1 MLRQVIVTI
10 LGNVDSGKSSVI
22 DVIKKTSIV
31 KSEPGKITQSIKA
44 YSVSLESIKTLCQD
58 ALDITKIKV
67 PGLLLIDTPGH
78 EAFSNLRKRGGSLA
92 DIAILVIDINEGL
105 KPQTIESIE
114 ILKQNK
120 TPFVVALN
128 KIDLIGGWQSN
139 PDLPLIKNIDS
150 QNKST
155 KTLLDSRLY
164 TIVGNLFNH
173 GFNAERFDKI
183 SDFTKNLVLIPISA
197 KTSEGLPEL
206 LMMITGLAQKF
217 LELKLE
223 HNIDAPGEGTILE
236 ISEEKGIGTCL
247 DTIIYKGK
255 LKTNDTIVVGTLSEP
270 IVTKVKAIYIPEKN
284 KLVTIKEAYASIG
297 IKISAQNIKEAISG
311 MPVKVANRDL
321 EKIKISVKE
330 EIEEITFELDHEGLV
345 IKADSVGSLE
355 ALIKLLK
362 NKKIK
367 IKRASIGTIT
377 KKDIAEAESNNNEL
391 QKVILGFNTEP
402 IVSDNIKII
411 IDPVIYSLIEKYE
424 SWFKETKENLEGKQ
438 LKNLIR
444 PCKIRILPGYI
455 FRQSNPAVVGVDI
468 LAGTLKSGTPLMKEV
483 KITEAK
489 SLQENGKNINEAEA
503 GKSIALAMPNVTMNR
518 QVKEGDILYSDV
530 PEPHFKIYK
539 KLKDTLKPEE
549 IQVLKEIA
557 EIKRKTNPAWGM

>member
-105 KPQTIESIE
+105 K
-114 ILKQNK
+114 
-120 TPFVVALN
+120 
-128 KIDLIGGWQSN
+128 
-139 PDLPLIKNIDS
+139 
-150 QNKST
+150 
-155 KTLLDSRLY
+155 
-164 TIVGNLFNH
+164 
-173 GFNAERFDKI
+173 
-183 SDFTKNLVLIPISA
+183 
-197 KTSEGLPEL
+197 
-206 LMMITGLAQKF
+206 
-217 LELKLE
+217 LE

-321 EKIKISVKE
+321 
-330 EIEEITFELDHEGLV
+330 
-345 IKADSVGSLE
+345 
-355 ALIKLLK
+355 
-362 NKKIK
+362 
-367 IKRASIGTIT
+367 
-377 KKDIAEAESNNNEL
+377 
-391 QKVILGFNTEP
+391 
-402 IVSDNIKII
+402 
-411 IDPVIYSLIEKYE
+411 
-424 SWFKETKENLEGKQ
+424 
-438 LKNLIR
+438 
-444 PCKIRILPGYI
+444 
-455 FRQSNPAVVGVDI
+455 
-468 LAGTLKSGTPLMKEV
+468 
-483 KITEAK
+483 
-489 SLQENGKNINEAEA
+489 
-503 GKSIALAMPNVTMNR
+503 
-518 QVKEGDILYSDV
+518 
-530 PEPHFKIYK
+530 
-539 KLKDTLKPEE
+539 
-549 IQVLKEIA
+549 
-557 EIKRKTNPAWGM
+557 